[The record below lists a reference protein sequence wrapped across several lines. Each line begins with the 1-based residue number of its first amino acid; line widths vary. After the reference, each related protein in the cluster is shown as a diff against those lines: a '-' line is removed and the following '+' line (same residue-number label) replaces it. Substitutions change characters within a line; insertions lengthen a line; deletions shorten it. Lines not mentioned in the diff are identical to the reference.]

1 MVKNGK
7 KNKWLKLIVPVTLDL
22 IFGTCTCMLKFLP
35 ISPVKHWYNIMFR
48 FYFTWDFNMCV
59 TVFTLQMMTGNK

>member
-1 MVKNGK
+1 MVETYSTGNIRFDI
-7 KNKWLKLIVPVTLDL
+7 W
-22 IFGTCTCMLKFLP
+22 TCTCMLKFLP